1 MDLWAKCKTQKSQE
15 ATLENLDD
23 LGQVIHFLDI
33 TPKGQAVKE
42 RTEKLD
48 FIKNCSAKEN
58 VKRLRR

>member
-1 MDLWAKCKTQKSQE
+1 MEKDSEAEAK
-15 ATLENLDD
+15 L
-23 LGQVIHFLDI
+23 LDI

-48 FIKNCSAKEN
+48 FIKNCSSKEN